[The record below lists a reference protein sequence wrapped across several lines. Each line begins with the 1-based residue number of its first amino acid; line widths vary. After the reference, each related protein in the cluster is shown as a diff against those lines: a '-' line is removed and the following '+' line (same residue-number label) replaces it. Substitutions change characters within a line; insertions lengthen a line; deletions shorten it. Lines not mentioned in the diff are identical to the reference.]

1 MTSSTV
7 RGDLVQSKNLM
18 WTALR
23 GALAGAA
30 IIAAM
35 LGAPTLAAPVPLST
49 LVSSPVEGTW
59 KTQDGPEITVT
70 SCPEGFCGT
79 LSWVVMPKAYQSMCE
94 QNKAAFG
101 ALMLD
106 EKNADPALRTRPILG
121 LQMLTLAPTGDP
133 NAFTAKIYNPQDGST
148 NDISVWIVAQ
158 DTMRIGGACLGTIC
172 AVTQDWPRVS
182 PREVTPDFSCEGGQ

>member
-1 MTSSTV
+1 MHS
-7 RGDLVQSKNLM
+7 RYLI

-23 GALAGAA
+23 GAVAGAA
-30 IIAAM
+30 MIVA
-35 LGAPTLAAPVPLST
+35 GSVAPALADAVPLSA
-49 LVSSPVEGTW
+49 LVASPVEGTW

-70 SCPEGFCGT
+70 PCPQGFCGT
-79 LSWVVMPKAYQSMCE
+79 LSWVVIPKAYQSMCE

-121 LQMLTLAPTGDP
+121 LQMLTLTPTGDP
-133 NAFTAKIYNPQDGST
+133 NAFTAKVYNPQDGST

-158 DTMRIGGACLGTIC
+158 NTMRIGGACLGTIC
-172 AVTQDWPRVS
+172 AVTQDWPRVA
-182 PREVTPDFSCEGGQ
+182 PREVNPDFSCEGGL